1 MIIPVKQM
9 NITLAIPVQALKNS
23 IKIIKD
29 SKDNYEG
36 KKNEKSSKQRKRNK
50 HRQIETPGTENK
62 NQAYL

>member
-1 MIIPVKQM
+1 MVIPVKQM

-36 KKNEKSSKQRKRNK
+36 KKNEKSSKQRKRN
-50 HRQIETPGTENK
+50 QETK
-62 NQAYL
+62 QASTNRNTRDRK

>member
-36 KKNEKSSKQRKRNK
+36 KKNEKSLKQRKRN
-50 HRQIETPGTENK
+50 QETK
-62 NQAYL
+62 QASTNRNTRDRK